1 MTISPNSQVKTELFA
16 SFADAVNAAVQF
28 AFGNHAHHFEGT
40 LFQQG
45 GRYMFSTAM
54 PFERFVQVAEANRT
68 EVRKRSEKRGEEKV
82 LLATDGDAVED
93 VENTTNRPVDKTHV
107 KSITNYLTNA
117 ITHEEK
123 YIVPPAT
130 LNLRDE
136 PATIFTLKGDST
148 IKPAVLVLP
157 PHVRFEITD
166 AQHRREGIS
175 VALEDPS
182 VRKRLLRDGIA
193 VMVTFENELSQVHQD
208 FADASKTKQIAGS
221 LVAVYD
227 GRLPVNALAIY
238 LARTCPLFE
247 HTVDAT
253 SKGSSLSA
261 GSVKVWNT
269 NVLRQFV
276 KYAALNS
283 REGDDPWNKK
293 FTQVYGDQGD
303 PRYEKL
309 RDYLV
314 HFIEVATQ
322 QIPLF
327 NKLAGLKADDMS
339 YVPKIRAQNGGQILM
354 TAPGINVLG
363 ALAHDLYRAVYKQ
376 GESIDPWVKKLGG
389 IDWSYQGGLWAS
401 TLMVGGKMSA
411 SALAVKNAIAEAE
424 KQIGLDSIVKHQSG
438 LAA

>member
-1 MTISPNSQVKTELFA
+1 MSITSNSQVKAELFA
-16 SFADAVNAAVQF
+16 SFADAVNAAQQF
-28 AFGNHAHHFEGT
+28 AFGNQAHHFEGT
-40 LFQQG
+40 LFHQG
-45 GRYMFSTAM
+45 DRLMFSTAM

-68 EVRKRSEKRGEEKV
+68 EIRKRSEKRGEEKV

-93 VENTTNRPVDKTHV
+93 VESTTNRPVDKTHV

-117 ITHEEK
+117 VTLGEK

-175 VALEDPS
+175 MALEDPAI
-182 VRKRLLRDGIA
+182 RKRLLRDGIA

-238 LARTCPLFE
+238 LARNCPLFE
-247 HTVDAT
+247 YTVDAT

-363 ALAHDLYRAVYKQ
+363 ALAHDLYGTVYKQ
-376 GESIDPWVKKLGG
+376 GEAIDPWVKKLGG
-389 IDWSYQGGLWAS
+389 IDWSYQGGLWAN

-424 KQIGLDSIVKHQSG
+424 KQIGLDSIVKQQSG